1 MRRFSKVVELNFV
14 GLIQLLG
21 IAKCAPAESPS
32 MATPRP
38 GYSEPGVVI
47 SFQIPIPGLKKSIPV
62 SVQIPKL
69 LKFSPSPNPKILKFD
84 LNPNP
89 HLKIRK
95 KSSQSRSQIS
105 GIWN

>member
-38 GYSEPGVVI
+38 GYSEPGVVK
-47 SFQIPIPGLKKSIPV
+47 SFPIPIPGLKNQFLSQSQSQNFEKSIP
-62 SVQIPKL
+62 IPISI
-69 LKFSPSPNPKILKFD
+69 LKFLKFD

-89 HLKIRK
+89 HLKI
-95 KSSQSRSQIS
+95 
-105 GIWN
+105 